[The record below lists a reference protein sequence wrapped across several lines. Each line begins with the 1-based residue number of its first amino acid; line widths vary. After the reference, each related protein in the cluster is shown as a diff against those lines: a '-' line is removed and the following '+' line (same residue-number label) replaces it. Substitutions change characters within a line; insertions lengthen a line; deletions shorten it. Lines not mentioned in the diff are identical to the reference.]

1 MSYMKN
7 LMPFI
12 LLLIFFAGQVNLA
25 WATHYCGGMKV
36 ASELTVSPIDHSC
49 CDGDSEDSNDCC
61 EDQISQADSDDFF
74 KKSEVNSSI
83 TPEFVL
89 LAAFLI
95 QGFAPSNSTFDNF
108 YSYSRDWICTDR
120 VVLHQTFLI

>member
-1 MSYMKN
+1 MKN

-25 WATHYCGGMKV
+25 WATHYCEGKKV
-36 ASELTVSPIDHSC
+36 ASELTVSPKDHSC
-49 CDGDSEDSNDCC
+49 CGDSEDAKDCC
-61 EDQISQADSDDFF
+61 EDQISKADSDDFF
-74 KKSEVNSSI
+74 KKSEVNNSI

-89 LAAFLI
+89 LVTYIL
-95 QGFAPSNSTFDNF
+95 QRFASADTTFQNNF
-108 YSYSRDWICTDR
+108 SYSPDWICSDR